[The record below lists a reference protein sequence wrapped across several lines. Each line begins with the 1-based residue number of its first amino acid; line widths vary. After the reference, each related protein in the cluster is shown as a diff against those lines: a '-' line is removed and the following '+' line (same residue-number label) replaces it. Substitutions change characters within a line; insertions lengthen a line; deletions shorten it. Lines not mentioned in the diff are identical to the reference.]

1 MSVTRR
7 EFFVVS
13 GLIGAGVALSSLG
26 VDVGPV
32 KAYAAELKIDKMK
45 TAKATTSVCA
55 YCSVGCGLIVSTDS
69 KSGKIINIEGDSDH
83 PINEG
88 ALCAKGAALFQTT
101 GANPNRLTKV
111 LYRAP
116 YSDKWQEKSWD
127 WAISEM
133 AKKVKATRDAG
144 FMEKNEKGQLVN
156 RVENIVHLGSSNIDN
171 EEIAALNTLVR
182 SLGLVY
188 IDHQARI

>member
-13 GLIGAGVALSSLG
+13 GLVGAGMALSSLG
-26 VDVGPV
+26 VDIGPV
-32 KAYAAELKIDKMK
+32 KAFADELKIDKMK
-45 TAKATTSVCA
+45 SAKTSTSVCA
-55 YCSVGCGLIVSTDS
+55 YCSVGCGLIVSADS
-69 KSGKIINIEGDSDH
+69 KTGNIINIEGDSDH

-88 ALCAKGAALFQTT
+88 ALCAKGASLFQTT
-101 GANPNRLTKV
+101 ASNPNRLTKV

-116 YSDKWQEKSWD
+116 YSDKWQEKPWD
-127 WAISEM
+127 WAISEI

-144 FMEKNEKGQLVN
+144 FVEKNDKGQVVN
-156 RVENIVHLGSSNIDN
+156 RVENIAHLGSSNIDN
-171 EEIAALNTLVR
+171 EEIAALNILVR

>member
-1 MSVTRR
+1 MGVTRR

-13 GLIGAGVALSSLG
+13 GLIGAGVALSNLG
-26 VDVGPV
+26 VDMGPV
-32 KAYAAELKIDKMK
+32 KAFAADLKIDKMK

-55 YCSVGCGLIVSTDS
+55 YCSVGCGLVVSTDS
-69 KSGKIINIEGDSDH
+69 KTGKIINIEGDSDH

-88 ALCAKGAALFQTT
+88 ALCAKGSALFQTT
-101 GANPNRLTKV
+101 AANPNRLSKV

-116 YSDKWQEKSWD
+116 YSDKWQEKSLD
-127 WAISEM
+127 WAINEI

-144 FMEKNEKGQLVN
+144 FVEKNDKGQIVN
-156 RVENIVHLGSSNIDN
+156 RVEDIVHLGSSNIDN
-171 EEIAALNTLVR
+171 EEIAALNLLVR

>member
-1 MSVTRR
+1 MGVTRR

-13 GLIGAGVALSSLG
+13 GLIGAGVALSNLG
-26 VDVGPV
+26 VDMGPV
-32 KAYAAELKIDKMK
+32 KAFAADLKIDKMK

-69 KSGKIINIEGDSDH
+69 KTGKIINIEGDSDH

-88 ALCAKGAALFQTT
+88 ALCAKGSALFQTT
-101 GANPNRLTKV
+101 AANPNRLSKV

-116 YSDKWQEKSWD
+116 YSDKWQEKSLD
-127 WAISEM
+127 WAINEI

-144 FMEKNEKGQLVN
+144 FVEKNDKGQIVN
-156 RVENIVHLGSSNIDN
+156 RVEDIVHLGSSNIDN
-171 EEIAALNTLVR
+171 EEIAALNLLVR

>member
-26 VDVGPV
+26 VDMGPA
-32 KAYAAELKIDKMK
+32 KAYAEELKIDKMK
-45 TAKATTSVCA
+45 TAKATTSVCP
-55 YCSVGCGLIVSTDS
+55 YCSVGCGLVVSADS
-69 KSGKIINIEGDSDH
+69 KTGKIINIEGDSDH

-101 GANPNRLTKV
+101 AANPNRLTKV

-116 YSDKWQEKSWD
+116 HSDKWQEKSWD
-127 WAISEM
+127 WAISEI
-133 AKKVKATRDAG
+133 ARKVKATRDSG
-144 FMEKNEKGQLVN
+144 FVEKNDKGQVVN

>member
-26 VDVGPV
+26 VDVGPA

-45 TAKATTSVCA
+45 TAKATTSVCS

-69 KSGKIINIEGDSDH
+69 KNGKIINIEGDSDH

-88 ALCAKGAALFQTT
+88 ALCAKGSALFQTT
-101 GANPNRLTKV
+101 ASNPNRLTKV

-127 WAISEM
+127 WAISEI

-144 FMEKNEKGQLVN
+144 FVEKNEKGQIVN